1 MDDTFLRNF
10 HNHIFIELFVR
21 LIELLLLISLIFS
34 FLFKSAFNI
43 PAYQNI
49 GTRNLIFF
57 YPLQVFLFR
66 LFIMNNKKV
75 ARFRDRYFHVFFN
88 IIGDINEINEILI
101 RLEDI
106 VLYLNATLAIFMNII
121 PIGESSFKQN
131 I

>member
-1 MDDTFLRNF
+1 
-10 HNHIFIELFVR
+10 
-21 LIELLLLISLIFS
+21 
-34 FLFKSAFNI
+34 
-43 PAYQNI
+43 
-49 GTRNLIFF
+49 
-57 YPLQVFLFR
+57 
-66 LFIMNNKKV
+66 MNDKKV
-75 ARFRDRYFHVFFN
+75 ARFSDRYFHVFFN